1 MTRIYNKIELKNTRR
16 KLRKEQTYAEKIA
29 WMVLR
34 NRSSFGYKFRRQFS
48 VDRYVIDFYSP
59 ELKLAIELD
68 GSVHNEPDQKLY
80 DIERQKFLEGLG
92 ITFLRFTNEEFVDN
106 GDYTENKIKE
116 TIKKL
121 SIKCPS
127 P

>member
-1 MTRIYNKIELKNTRR
+1 MTRIYNKAELKDTRR
-16 KLRKEQTYAEKIA
+16 KLRKEQTYAEKTA

-34 NRSSFGYKFRRQFS
+34 DRNSFGCKFRRQYS
-48 VDRYVIDFYSP
+48 VDRYIIDFYSP

-68 GSVHNEPDQKLY
+68 GGIHNEPEQKRY
-80 DIERQKFLEGLG
+80 DVERQKYLEAIG

-106 GDYTENKIKE
+106 GDYAENKIKE

-121 SIKCPS
+121 TSKGI
-127 P
+127 

>member
-1 MTRIYNKIELKNTRR
+1 MTRIYNKIELKNVRR

-34 NRSSFGYKFRRQFS
+34 DRNYFGCKFRRQFS
-48 VDRYVIDFYSP
+48 VDKYVIDFYSP

-80 DIERQKFLEGLG
+80 DIERQKFLESIG

-106 GDYTENKIKE
+106 GDYAVNKIKE

-121 SIKCPS
+121 SS
-127 P
+127 

>member
-16 KLRKEQTYAEKIA
+16 KLRKEHTYAEKIA

-34 NRSSFGYKFRRQFS
+34 NRGLFGYKFRRQFS
-48 VDRYVIDFYSP
+48 VDKYVIDFYSP

-68 GSVHNEPDQKLY
+68 GNIHNEPEQKLY
-80 DIERQKFLEGLG
+80 DIGRQKYLEAVG

-106 GDYTENKIKE
+106 GDYAEKKIKE
-116 TIKKL
+116 IIKELTSKR
-121 SIKCPS
+121 I
-127 P
+127 